1 MSSCARKS
9 LVSHLVEIHFSFV
22 VYILKENGDKI
33 VQNLESLSHRT
44 DILINQGCELTK
56 DVKRKKVKV
65 MQQID
70 DYFERV
76 MRSVLLKKAEIKLK
90 YSDALKVEEARIG
103 REAENFEKHLSLIQ
117 FCKENVQKTTREI
130 ENLRG
135 K

>member
-1 MSSCARKS
+1 
-9 LVSHLVEIHFSFV
+9 
-22 VYILKENGDKI
+22 
-33 VQNLESLSHRT
+33 
-44 DILINQGCELTK
+44 
-56 DVKRKKVKV
+56 
-65 MQQID
+65 
-70 DYFERV
+70 

-135 K
+135 KQIKGSDISNRLENFKRQEEELYS